1 MQSDIFNQNGAT
13 ESHDIGDDGD
23 DIHLDNLKIEVFP
36 GTKPLI
42 TTNFIVKKFQRE
54 NSIYWEP
61 TKMPIIIKDE

>member
-13 ESHDIGDDGD
+13 ESHDIGDDED

-42 TTNFIVKKFQRE
+42 TTNSIVKTFQRE
-54 NSIYWEP
+54 STLFTGNRKKNINY
-61 TKMPIIIKDE
+61 DRR